1 MEEIQVENKSQNKL
15 VVVVGLIILAPSC
28 HCRLSRAASVSK
40 RVVLEKIQV
49 HTASV
54 TFSFCLRFVACLDP
68 SKRVLKVASSNS

>member
-54 TFSFCLRFVACLDP
+54 TFSFCLRIVAWIHE
-68 SKRVLKVASSNS
+68 KGF